1 MQMGTA
7 GIMSVCAIISAL
19 GGAIVYI
26 NKAIKAIQKPQRE
39 NEEKFEH
46 IYKCLTND
54 KEDIRRMERLVEN
67 NTESINFLIKT
78 NLVILK
84 HLESGNDTGLMKDT
98 IKEIEEWLIN
108 KNTIH
113 S

>member
-1 MQMGTA
+1 MTTA
-7 GIMSVCAIISAL
+7 SILSVCAVIVAV
-19 GGAIVYI
+19 GGAIAYI
-26 NKAIKAIQKPQRE
+26 TKAIQAIQKPQKE

-54 KEDIRRMERLVEN
+54 KEDIRRIERLVEN

-84 HLESGNDTGLMKDT
+84 HLESGNDTGLMRDT

-113 S
+113 R

>member
-1 MQMGTA
+1 MGVA
-7 GIMSVCAIISAL
+7 EIMSICAIISAL
-19 GGAIVYI
+19 GGAVVYI
-26 NKAIKAIQKPQRE
+26 NKAIRAIQKPQRE

-67 NTESINFLIKT
+67 NTMSINFLIKT

-84 HLESGNDTGLMKDT
+84 HLESGNDTGLMRRT
-98 IKEIEEWLIN
+98 IKEIEEWLID

>member
-1 MQMGTA
+1 MTPTS
-7 GIMSVCAIISAL
+7 ILSVCAVIVAV
-19 GGAIVYI
+19 GGAIAYI
-26 NKAIKAIQKPQRE
+26 NKAIQAIQKPQKE

-54 KEDIRRMERLVEN
+54 KEDIRRIERLVEN

-84 HLESGNDTGLMKDT
+84 HLESGNDTGLMRDT